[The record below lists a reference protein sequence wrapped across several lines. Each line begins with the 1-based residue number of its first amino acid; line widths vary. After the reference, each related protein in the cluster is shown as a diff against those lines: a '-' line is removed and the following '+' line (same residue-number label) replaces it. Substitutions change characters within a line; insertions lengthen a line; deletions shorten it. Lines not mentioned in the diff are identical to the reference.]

1 MVNALEKRRLNLV
14 LLVSVVV
21 GVVIGGQVWA
31 GPKNVILFIGDGMG
45 FEQVEAA
52 GVYLG
57 QPLCFESFPSAGQI
71 MTYPADVTVITD
83 SAAAGTALATGRK
96 VINGVVSV
104 AIPGDE
110 SELET
115 LLESYKS
122 NGKSTGMVTT
132 TYMTHATPAT
142 FGAHEDS
149 RNNEDEI
156 AIDYFNQ
163 FPLIN
168 VLFGGGANGLDA
180 TMAEDAGYT
189 VVTDYA
195 GMADLNTESEVL
207 VSGQFGNTNLP
218 YEYDGMDDL
227 PHLSEMTQ
235 TALAILDNNEYGFF
249 LMVEG
254 GKIDHASHDNDFERM
269 IAEMIEFN
277 NAVQVAIDWAG
288 VREDTL
294 ILVAADHETGGLDY
308 YYDDQTQTEVID
320 WSSKSH
326 TEADVPVYAW
336 GGGVNSGLVWGE
348 MDNTFIST
356 IVTADAEPV
365 LATNAYPADGTF
377 NLAFDVDLSWRRGS
391 GVVTQIVYFGTDEAA
406 LEPVATL
413 QEEDEDKY
421 EPGQL
426 APNTTYYWQIDD
438 GPVWSFTTAPGAL
451 YVENISMDYR
461 MKGSWYVAQATVTVD
476 IDDDGQG
483 IDIKGAAVTG
493 NWHYNASGQGGGS
506 VIAEVEGVV
515 NPSGKVTVQS
525 PRLKDEGLFTFEVT
539 DVVKEGLIY
548 MPDLNIETSDSIQVP

>member
-1 MVNALEKRRLNLV
+1 MTKLEQKKVALV
-14 LLVSVVV
+14 LLVSCIV
-21 GVVIGGQVWA
+21 GMMVGGQVWA
-31 GPKNVILFIGDGMG
+31 EPKNVILFIGDGMG
-45 FEQVEAA
+45 FEHVEAA
-52 GVYLG
+52 RQYLG
-57 QPLCFESFPSAGQI
+57 DDLCFESFPSAGQI
-71 MTYPADVTVITD
+71 MTYPADVTTITD

-96 VINGVVSV
+96 VLNGVISV

-122 NGKSTGMVTT
+122 NGKSAGLVTT

-149 RNNEDEI
+149 RSNEDEI

-163 FPLIN
+163 YPLIN

-180 TMAEDAGYT
+180 AMAQDAGYT

-195 GMADLNTESEVL
+195 GMAGLNTESEAL

-218 YEYDGMDDL
+218 YEYDGLDDL

-235 TALAILDNNEYGFF
+235 TALAILDNDEDGFF

-254 GKIDHASHDNDFERM
+254 GKIDYASHDNDFERM
-269 IAEMIEFN
+269 IGEMIEFN
-277 NAVQVAIDWAG
+277 NAVQVAVDWAD
-288 VREDTL
+288 VRQDTL

-308 YYDDQTQTEVID
+308 DYDELTQTEVIE

-326 TEADVPVYAW
+326 TDADVPLYAW
-336 GGGVNSGLVWGE
+336 GVNSALVYDT

-356 IVTADAEPV
+356 IVKADGPPV
-365 LATNAYPADGTF
+365 NATDPYPADGTF
-377 NLAFDVDLSWRRGS
+377 NLAFDVILTWRTGS
-391 GVVTQIVYFGTDEAA
+391 GVTLQNVYFGTDENN
-406 LEPVATL
+406 LELVAT
-413 QEEDEDKY
+413 QEDTAY

-451 YVENISMDYR
+451 YVENISMSYR

-483 IDIKGAAVTG
+483 LDIKGATVHG

-506 VIAEVEGVV
+506 VIAPAEGSV
-515 NPSGKVTVQS
+515 NPSGKVTVES
-525 PRLKDEGLFTFEVT
+525 PRVKDGGLFTFEVT
-539 DVVKEGLIY
+539 DIVKEGLIY
-548 MPDLNIETSDSIQVP
+548 MSDLNVETSDSIQVP